1 MFVDRVKFN
10 VKAGKGGDG
19 MVGFR
24 REKYVPN
31 GGPSGGDGGRGG
43 NVIFTVDPGMS
54 TLMDFKYKK
63 LFKAK
68 NGGNGGNKRMT
79 GASADDLIIR
89 VPEGTTIFN
98 TATNKVIADLTKPGD
113 EAVIARGGRGGRGN
127 THFATAKNSA
137 PEIAE
142 NGEPGEELE
151 VNLQLRLLADVGLV
165 AFPSAG
171 KSTLLSTIT
180 TSKPKVAE
188 YHFTTLVPN
197 LGIVRN
203 DDGNDFVIADLPG
216 LIEGASQGVGLGF
229 EFLRHIQRT
238 RVILHLVDMS
248 GTEGRD
254 PYDDYVKINKE
265 LGDFDESLLKRP
277 QIIVATKMDLP
288 GSAENLE
295 KFKKELKEHDDQIA
309 IKVDAISSVTHQG
322 LDQLIRDT
330 GDLLSKTPQIP
341 FVEEG
346 QLQED
351 NDGDVLYTAKEEEK
365 PFEIHRDEDGV
376 WMLTGKK
383 IERLFLM
390 TNTDHN
396 QSMMRFARQLRG
408 MGVDDALRAAGAQ
421 NGDLVGILDFTF
433 TYMD

>member
-43 NVIFTVDPGMS
+43 DVVFTVDPGMS

-63 LFKAK
+63 LFKAQ

-89 VPEGTTIFN
+89 VPEGTTIFD
-98 TATNKVIADLTKPGD
+98 TANDKVIADLTKPGD
-113 EAVIARGGRGGRGN
+113 KAVIARGGRGGRGN

-142 NGEPGEELE
+142 NGEPGEELQ

-180 TSKPKVAE
+180 SSKPKVAE

-229 EFLRHIQRT
+229 DFLRHIQRT

-248 GTEGRD
+248 GNEGRD

-288 GSAENLE
+288 GSEENLE
-295 KFKKELKEHDDQIA
+295 KFKKELKEHDDKIA

-383 IERLFLM
+383 IERLFQM

-408 MGVDDALRAAGAQ
+408 MGVDDALRAAGAKD
-421 NGDLVGILDFTF
+421 GDLVGILDFTF

>member
-43 NVIFTVDPGMS
+43 DVVFTVDPGMS

-63 LFKAK
+63 LFKAQ

-89 VPEGTTIFN
+89 VPEGTTIFD
-98 TATNKVIADLTKPGD
+98 TANDKVIADLTKPGD
-113 EAVIARGGRGGRGN
+113 KAVIARGGRGGRGN

-142 NGEPGEELE
+142 NGEPGEELQ

-180 TSKPKVAE
+180 SSKPKVAE

-248 GTEGRD
+248 GNDGRD

-288 GSAENLE
+288 GSEENLE
-295 KFKKELKEHDDQIA
+295 KFKKELKEHDDKIA

-383 IERLFLM
+383 IERLFQM

-408 MGVDDALRAAGAQ
+408 MGVDDALRAAGAKD
-421 NGDLVGILDFTF
+421 GDLVGILDFTF

>member
-1 MFVDRVKFN
+1 MFVDQVKFN

-24 REKYVPN
+24 REKFVPN
-31 GGPSGGDGGRGG
+31 GGPAGGDGGRGG
-43 NVIFTVDPGMS
+43 DVVFIVDTGMS

-68 NGGNGGNKRMT
+68 NGGNGANKRMT
-79 GASADDLIIR
+79 GASAEDLIIK
-89 VPEGTTIFN
+89 VPEGTTIFDE
-98 TATNKVIADLTKPGD
+98 ATGKVIADLTKAGD
-113 EAVIARGGRGGRGN
+113 EAVIAKGGRGGRGN

-151 VNLQLRLLADVGLV
+151 VSLQLRLLADVGLV
-165 AFPSAG
+165 ALPSAG

-180 TSKPKVAE
+180 NSKPKIAQ

-203 DDGNDFVIADLPG
+203 EDGNDFVIADLPG

-248 GTEGRD
+248 GVEGRD
-254 PYDDYVKINKE
+254 PYDDYVKINDE
-265 LGDFDESLLKRP
+265 LRNFDETLLKRP
-277 QIIVATKMDLP
+277 QIIVATKMDMP
-288 GSAENLE
+288 DSEENL
-295 KFKKELKEHDDQIA
+295 KVFKQELEDHGETDVKIDS
-309 IKVDAISSVTHQG
+309 ISSITHQG
-322 LDQLIRDT
+322 LKTLISDT
-330 GDLLSKTPQIP
+330 GDLLAKTPKFSFIDSDENQD
-341 FVEEG
+341 
-346 QLQED
+346 ED
-351 NDGDVLYTAKEEEK
+351 GVLYKAEETEK
-365 PFEIHRDEDGV
+365 PFEIHRDEYGV

-383 IERLFLM
+383 IEKLFLM
-390 TNTDHN
+390 TNTDHS
-396 QSMMRFARQLRG
+396 QSMMRFSRQLRG
-408 MGVDDALRAAGAQ
+408 MGVDDALREAGAQ
-421 NGDLVGILDFTF
+421 DGDLVGILEFTF
-433 TYMD
+433 TYMN

>member
-1 MFVDRVKFN
+1 MFVDQVKFN

-43 NVIFTVDPGMS
+43 NVIFTVDSGMS

-79 GASADDLIIR
+79 GASADDLVIR

-98 TATNKVIADLTKPGD
+98 TETDQVIADLTKPGD

-127 THFATAKNSA
+127 THFATAKNTA

-151 VNLQLRLLADVGLV
+151 VSLQLRLLADVGLV
-165 AFPSAG
+165 AYPSAG

-180 TSKPKVAE
+180 SSKPKVAE

-203 DDGNDFVIADLPG
+203 EDGNDFVIADLPG
-216 LIEGASQGVGLGF
+216 LIDGASQGIGLGF

-248 GTEGRD
+248 GVEGRD
-254 PYDDYVKINKE
+254 PYEDYVKINQE
-265 LGDFDESLLKRP
+265 LGNFDESLLKRP

-288 GSAENLE
+288 DSEENLA
-295 KFKKELKEHDDQIA
+295 KFKKELKDHDDKIA

-330 GDLLSKTPQIP
+330 GDLLSKTPLIP

-351 NDGDVLYTAKEEEK
+351 NNGDVLYTAEEEEK

-390 TNTDHN
+390 TNTDHT

-408 MGVDDALRAAGAQ
+408 MGVDDALRAAGAKD
-421 NGDLVGILDFTF
+421 GDIVGILDFTF

>member
-1 MFVDRVKFN
+1 MFVDQVKFN

-24 REKYVPN
+24 REKFVPN
-31 GGPSGGDGGRGG
+31 GGPAGGDGGRGG
-43 NVIFTVDPGMS
+43 DVVFIVDTGMS

-68 NGGNGGNKRMT
+68 NGGNGANKRMT
-79 GASADDLIIR
+79 GASAEDLIIK
-89 VPEGTTIFN
+89 VPEGTTIFDE
-98 TATNKVIADLTKPGD
+98 ATGKVIADLTKAGD
-113 EAVIARGGRGGRGN
+113 EAVIAKGGRGGRGN

-151 VNLQLRLLADVGLV
+151 VSLQLRLLADVGLV
-165 AFPSAG
+165 ALPSAG

-180 TSKPKVAE
+180 NSKPKIAQ

-203 DDGNDFVIADLPG
+203 EDGNDFVIADLPG

-248 GTEGRD
+248 GVEGRD
-254 PYDDYVKINKE
+254 PYDDYVKINDE
-265 LGDFDESLLKRP
+265 LRNFDETLLKRP
-277 QIIVATKMDLP
+277 QIIVATKMDMP
-288 GSAENLE
+288 DSEENL
-295 KFKKELKEHDDQIA
+295 KVFKQELEDHGETDVKIDS
-309 IKVDAISSVTHQG
+309 ISSITHQG
-322 LDQLIRDT
+322 LKTLISDT
-330 GDLLSKTPQIP
+330 GDLLAKTPKFSFIDSDENQD
-341 FVEEG
+341 
-346 QLQED
+346 ED
-351 NDGDVLYTAKEEEK
+351 GVLYKAEETEK
-365 PFEIHRDEDGV
+365 PFEIHRDEYGV

-383 IERLFLM
+383 IEKLFLM
-390 TNTDHN
+390 TNTDHS
-396 QSMMRFARQLRG
+396 QSMMRFSRQLRG
-408 MGVDDALRAAGAQ
+408 MGVDDALREAGAQ
-421 NGDLVGILDFTF
+421 DGDLVGILDFTF
-433 TYMD
+433 TYMN

>member
-43 NVIFTVDPGMS
+43 DVVFTVDPGMS

-63 LFKAK
+63 LFKAQ

-89 VPEGTTIFN
+89 VPEGTTIFD
-98 TATNKVIADLTKPGD
+98 TANDKVIADLTKPGD
-113 EAVIARGGRGGRGN
+113 KAVIARGGRGGRGN

-142 NGEPGEELE
+142 NGEPGEELQ

-180 TSKPKVAE
+180 SSKPKVAE

-248 GTEGRD
+248 GNEGRD

-288 GSAENLE
+288 GSEENLE
-295 KFKKELKEHDDQIA
+295 KFKKELKEHDDKIA

-383 IERLFLM
+383 IERLFQM

-408 MGVDDALRAAGAQ
+408 MGIDDALRAAGAKD
-421 NGDLVGILDFTF
+421 GDLVGILDFTF

>member
-43 NVIFTVDPGMS
+43 DVVFTVDPGMS

-63 LFKAK
+63 LFKAQ

-89 VPEGTTIFN
+89 VPEGTTIFD
-98 TATNKVIADLTKPGD
+98 TANDKVIADLTKPGD
-113 EAVIARGGRGGRGN
+113 KAVIARGGRGGRGN

-142 NGEPGEELE
+142 NGEPGEELQ

-180 TSKPKVAE
+180 SSKPKVAE

-248 GTEGRD
+248 GNEGRD

-288 GSAENLE
+288 GSEENLE
-295 KFKKELKEHDDQIA
+295 KFKKELKEHDDKIA

-322 LDQLIRDT
+322 LAQLIRDT

-383 IERLFLM
+383 IERLFQM

-408 MGVDDALRAAGAQ
+408 MGVDDALRAAGAKD
-421 NGDLVGILDFTF
+421 GDLVGILDFTF

>member
-288 GSAENLE
+288 ESAENLE

>member
-43 NVIFTVDPGMS
+43 DVVFTVDPGMS

-63 LFKAK
+63 LFKAQ

-89 VPEGTTIFN
+89 VPEGTTIFD
-98 TATNKVIADLTKPGD
+98 TANDKVIADLTKPD
-113 EAVIARGGRGGRGN
+113 DKAVIARGGRGGRGN

-142 NGEPGEELE
+142 NGEPGEELQ

-180 TSKPKVAE
+180 SSKPKVAE

-248 GTEGRD
+248 GNEGRD

-288 GSAENLE
+288 GSEENLE
-295 KFKKELKEHDDQIA
+295 KFKKELKEHDDKIA

-383 IERLFLM
+383 IERLFQM

-408 MGVDDALRAAGAQ
+408 MGVDDALRAAGAKD
-421 NGDLVGILDFTF
+421 GDLVGILDFTF

>member
-43 NVIFTVDPGMS
+43 DVVFTVDPGMS

-63 LFKAK
+63 LFKAQ

-89 VPEGTTIFN
+89 VPEGTTIFD
-98 TATNKVIADLTKPGD
+98 TANDKVIADLTKPGD
-113 EAVIARGGRGGRGN
+113 KAVIARGGRGGRGN

-142 NGEPGEELE
+142 NGEPGEELQ

-180 TSKPKVAE
+180 SSKPKVAE

-248 GTEGRD
+248 GNEGRD

-288 GSAENLE
+288 GSEENLE
-295 KFKKELKEHDDQIA
+295 KFKKELKEHDDKIA

-365 PFEIHRDEDGV
+365 PFEIHRDEDGI

-383 IERLFLM
+383 IERLFQM

-408 MGVDDALRAAGAQ
+408 MGIDDALRAAGAKD
-421 NGDLVGILDFTF
+421 GDLVGILDFTF

>member
-43 NVIFTVDPGMS
+43 DVVFTVDPGMS

-63 LFKAK
+63 LFKAQ

-89 VPEGTTIFN
+89 VPEGTTIFD
-98 TATNKVIADLTKPGD
+98 TANDKVIADLTKPGD
-113 EAVIARGGRGGRGN
+113 KAVIARGGRGGRGN

-142 NGEPGEELE
+142 NGEPGEELQ

-180 TSKPKVAE
+180 SSKPKVAE

-248 GTEGRD
+248 GNEGRD

-288 GSAENLE
+288 GSEENLE
-295 KFKKELKEHDDQIA
+295 KFKKELKEHDDKIA

-351 NDGDVLYTAKEEEK
+351 NDGDVLYTANEEEK

-383 IERLFLM
+383 IERLFQM

-408 MGVDDALRAAGAQ
+408 MGVDDALRAAGAKD
-421 NGDLVGILDFTF
+421 GDLVGILDFTF

>member
-43 NVIFTVDPGMS
+43 DVVFTVDPGMS

-63 LFKAK
+63 IFKAQ

-89 VPEGTTIFN
+89 VPEGTTIFD
-98 TATNKVIADLTKPGD
+98 TANDKVIADLTKPGD
-113 EAVIARGGRGGRGN
+113 KAVIARGGRGGRGN

-142 NGEPGEELE
+142 NGEPGEELQ

-180 TSKPKVAE
+180 SSKPKVAE

-248 GTEGRD
+248 GNEGRD

-288 GSAENLE
+288 GSEENLE
-295 KFKKELKEHDDQIA
+295 KFKKELKEHDDKIA

-383 IERLFLM
+383 IERLFQM

-408 MGVDDALRAAGAQ
+408 MGVDDALRAAGAKD
-421 NGDLVGILDFTF
+421 GDLVGILDFTF

>member
-43 NVIFTVDPGMS
+43 DVVFTVDPGMS

-63 LFKAK
+63 LFKAQ

-89 VPEGTTIFN
+89 VPEGTTIFD
-98 TATNKVIADLTKPGD
+98 TANDKVIADLTKPGD
-113 EAVIARGGRGGRGN
+113 KAVIARGGRGGRGN

-142 NGEPGEELE
+142 NGEPGEELQ

-180 TSKPKVAE
+180 SSKPKVAE

-248 GTEGRD
+248 GNEGRD

-288 GSAENLE
+288 GSEENLE
-295 KFKKELKEHDDQIA
+295 KFKKELKEHDDKIA
-309 IKVDAISSVTHQG
+309 IRVDAISSVTHQG

-383 IERLFLM
+383 IERLFQM

-408 MGVDDALRAAGAQ
+408 MGVDDALRAAGAKD
-421 NGDLVGILDFTF
+421 GDLVGILDFTF

>member
-1 MFVDRVKFN
+1 MFVDQVKFK

-43 NVIFTVDPGMS
+43 NVVFKVDSGMS

-63 LFKAK
+63 LFKAE
-68 NGGNGGNKRMT
+68 NGGNGGNKKMT
-79 GASADDLIIR
+79 GASADDLVIN
-89 VPEGTTIFN
+89 VPEGTTILN
-98 TATNKVIADLTKPGD
+98 NETNQPIADLTKPGD
-113 EAVIARGGRGGRGN
+113 TVVIAKGGRGGRGN
-127 THFATAKNSA
+127 VHFATAKNSA

-142 NGEPGEELE
+142 NGEPGGELE

-165 AFPSAG
+165 GFPSAG

-180 TSKPKVAE
+180 SSKPKVAQ

-248 GTEGRD
+248 GIEGKD
-254 PYDDYVKINKE
+254 PYEDYQKINKE
-265 LGDFDESLLKRP
+265 LENFDESLLERP
-277 QIIVATKMDLP
+277 QIIVATKMDMP
-288 GSAENLE
+288 DSEANLAL
-295 KFKKELKEHDDQIA
+295 FKKELAKHDDQLA
-309 IKVDAISSVTHQG
+309 IKIDPISSVTHQG
-322 LDQLIRDT
+322 LDQLIHDT
-330 GDLLSKTPQIP
+330 SDLLEKTPKFPLVDDKLDIK
-341 FVEEG
+341 G
-346 QLQED
+346 Q
-351 NDGDVLYTAKEEEK
+351 DGVVYDADETEK
-365 PFEIHRDEDGV
+365 PFSINRDEDGT
-376 WMLTGKK
+376 WIISGQR
-383 IERLFLM
+383 IERLFQM
-390 TNTDHN
+390 TNTEHT
-396 QSMMRFARQLRG
+396 QSMMRFARQMRG
-408 MGVDDALRAAGAQ
+408 MGIDDALREAGAKD
-421 NGDLVGILDFTF
+421 GDLVQILDFTF
-433 TYMD
+433 NYVN

>member
-43 NVIFTVDPGMS
+43 DVVFTVDPGMS

-63 LFKAK
+63 LFKAQ

-89 VPEGTTIFN
+89 VPEGTTIFD
-98 TATNKVIADLTKPGD
+98 TANDKVIADLTKPGD
-113 EAVIARGGRGGRGN
+113 KAVIARGGRGGRGN

-142 NGEPGEELE
+142 NGEPGEELQ

-180 TSKPKVAE
+180 SSKPKVAE

-248 GTEGRD
+248 GNEGRD

-288 GSAENLE
+288 GSEENLE
-295 KFKKELKEHDDQIA
+295 KFKKELKEHDDKIA

-383 IERLFLM
+383 IERLFQM

-408 MGVDDALRAAGAQ
+408 MGVDDALRAAGAKD
-421 NGDLVGILDFTF
+421 GDLVGILDFTF

>member
-43 NVIFTVDPGMS
+43 NVVFTVDPGMS

-63 LFKAK
+63 LFKAQ

-89 VPEGTTIFN
+89 VPEGTTIFD
-98 TATNKVIADLTKPGD
+98 TANDKVIADLTKPGD
-113 EAVIARGGRGGRGN
+113 KAVIARGGRGGRGN

-142 NGEPGEELE
+142 NGEPGEELQ

-180 TSKPKVAE
+180 SSKPKVAE

-248 GTEGRD
+248 GNEGRD

-288 GSAENLE
+288 GSEENLE
-295 KFKKELKEHDDQIA
+295 KFKKELKEHDDKIA
-309 IKVDAISSVTHQG
+309 IRVDAISSVTHQG

-383 IERLFLM
+383 IERLFQM

-408 MGVDDALRAAGAQ
+408 MGVDDALRAAGAKD
-421 NGDLVGILDFTF
+421 GDLVGILDFTF

>member
-43 NVIFTVDPGMS
+43 DVVFTVDPGMS

-63 LFKAK
+63 LFKAQ

-79 GASADDLIIR
+79 GASANDLIIR
-89 VPEGTTIFN
+89 VPEGTTIFD
-98 TATNKVIADLTKPGD
+98 TANDKVIADLTKPGD
-113 EAVIARGGRGGRGN
+113 KAVIARGGRGGRGN

-142 NGEPGEELE
+142 NGEPGEELQ

-180 TSKPKVAE
+180 SSKPKVAE

-248 GTEGRD
+248 GNEGRD

-288 GSAENLE
+288 GSEENLE
-295 KFKKELKEHDDQIA
+295 KFKKELKEHDDKIA

-383 IERLFLM
+383 IERLFQM

-408 MGVDDALRAAGAQ
+408 MGVDDALRAAGAKD
-421 NGDLVGILDFTF
+421 GDLVGILDFTF

>member
-43 NVIFTVDPGMS
+43 DVVFTVDPGMS

-63 LFKAK
+63 LFKAQ

-89 VPEGTTIFN
+89 VPEGTTIFD
-98 TATNKVIADLTKPGD
+98 TANDKVIADLTKPGD
-113 EAVIARGGRGGRGN
+113 KAVIARGGRGGRGN

-137 PEIAE
+137 PDIAE
-142 NGEPGEELE
+142 NGEPGEELQ

-180 TSKPKVAE
+180 SSKPKVAE

-248 GTEGRD
+248 GNEGRD

-288 GSAENLE
+288 GSEENLE
-295 KFKKELKEHDDQIA
+295 KFKKELKEHDDKIA

-383 IERLFLM
+383 IERLFQM

-408 MGVDDALRAAGAQ
+408 MGVDDALRAAGAKD
-421 NGDLVGILDFTF
+421 GDLVGILDFTF